1 MGVFYI
7 PSEILS
13 LCYFRRGDPSHEYMK
28 QTNTLYIGCISLGI
42 RKKTLTQLRKDL
54 KEIKHKKN
62 IKNTKSIRIL
72 TGLDA
77 PKLPFLKQ
85 HGIQFYISLFSSFL
99 SFSNAF
105 PSDLQSIKD
114 AIPFRPQASSP
125 LSSQTTT
132 VGSTRAQSSSSTQQ
146 PGDRRTALLSLRLT

>member
-42 RKKTLTQLRKDL
+42 RKKTLTQPRKDL

-105 PSDLQSIKD
+105 PSALQSIKD
-114 AIPFRPQASSP
+114 AIPFRPQSLHHCPVRRRQLVRRGHKAVLRPSS
-125 LSSQTTT
+125 
-132 VGSTRAQSSSSTQQ
+132 R
-146 PGDRRTALLSLRLT
+146 GDRRTALLSLRLT

>member
-42 RKKTLTQLRKDL
+42 RKKNLNTTAQRFERNQTQ
-54 KEIKHKKN
+54 KEHKKHKKH
-62 IKNTKSIRIL
+62 KNSNRV
-72 TGLDA
+72 GC
-77 PKLPFLKQ
+77 PNKLSFLKQ

-114 AIPFRPQASSP
+114 AIPFRPQSLHHCPVRRRQLARRGHKAVLRPSSRGIDAQ
-125 LSSQTTT
+125 LSS
-132 VGSTRAQSSSSTQQ
+132 
-146 PGDRRTALLSLRLT
+146 L